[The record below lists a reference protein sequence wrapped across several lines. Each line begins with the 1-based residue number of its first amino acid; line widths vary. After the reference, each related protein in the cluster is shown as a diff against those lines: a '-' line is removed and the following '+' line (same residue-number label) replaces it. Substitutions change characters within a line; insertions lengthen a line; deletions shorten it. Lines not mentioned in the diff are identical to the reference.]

1 MRIRAA
7 TVNDADALARIHVQ
21 SWAETYPGLLPKE
34 EIAAH
39 TYDQRL
45 VQWQDALSRRTTRIV
60 LADGAGF
67 AQVGPQR
74 DAGHRADY
82 PDELYALYTLGAA
95 QGRGLG
101 RALLRAALGET
112 PRPFTAVML
121 AANHRAHAFY
131 TRMGGVVIGR
141 AMGSDGFEDLIFGW
155 RASSDVQASR
165 INISD
170 P

>member
-1 MRIRAA
+1 MEIRAA
-7 TVNDADALARIHVQ
+7 TVDDADALARIHVQ
-21 SWAETYPGLLPKE
+21 SWAETFPGLLPEE

-39 TYDQRL
+39 TYDLRAA
-45 VQWQDALSRRTTRIV
+45 QWQGALSRGTTRIV

-74 DAGHRADY
+74 EAGLRADY
-82 PDELYALYTLGAA
+82 PEELYALYTLGSA

-101 RALLRAALGET
+101 RALVRAALGEA

-131 TRMGGVVIGR
+131 TRIGGVVIGR
-141 AMGSDGFEDLIFGW
+141 AMGQDGFEDLIFGW
-155 RASSDVQASR
+155 R
-165 INISD
+165 D
-170 P
+170 PTNVHV